1 LPIKFSELEESK
13 VEEKK
18 KTEEDAWDD
27 ISDSEDLH
35 PTKFTI
41 ENDKMAE
48 VLTDF
53 GKIPIVNPVNGGG
66 AVLSYCKH
74 YSHVKCLANYC

>member
-1 LPIKFSELEESK
+1 
-13 VEEKK
+13 
-18 KTEEDAWDD
+18 
-27 ISDSEDLH
+27 
-35 PTKFTI
+35 
-41 ENDKMAE
+41 MAE

-53 GKIPIVNPVNGGG
+53 GKIPIINPVNGGG